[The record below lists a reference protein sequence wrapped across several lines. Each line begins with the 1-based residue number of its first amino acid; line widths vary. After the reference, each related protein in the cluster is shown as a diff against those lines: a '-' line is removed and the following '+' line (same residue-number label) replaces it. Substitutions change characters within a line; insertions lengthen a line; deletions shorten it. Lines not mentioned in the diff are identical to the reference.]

1 MKDLSI
7 FINNLI
13 NALGRISCF
22 LGSVKWILGRG
33 LDQTKWLILAYAM
46 QEFGWLFGNT
56 VYFFGVILQMIYKA
70 NYCPFAPW

>member
-33 LDQTKWLILAYAM
+33 LDQTMAHSCLCNAGVWLVVWQYCL
-46 QEFGWLFGNT
+46 LFWG
-56 VYFFGVILQMIYKA
+56 YFTDDL
-70 NYCPFAPW
+70 